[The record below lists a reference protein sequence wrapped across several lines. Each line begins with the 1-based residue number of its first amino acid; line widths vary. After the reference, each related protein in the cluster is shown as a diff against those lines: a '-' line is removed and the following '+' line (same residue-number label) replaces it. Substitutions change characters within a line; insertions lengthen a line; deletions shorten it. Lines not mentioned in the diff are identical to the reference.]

1 MNTFNTKRKEE
12 ARLGTKFDKCR
23 TRKCSKNIKK
33 RNSVRNSFFEEQNR
47 KCTQKSPKAF
57 YDCSSKFYEGSNLK
71 KLSEEILTSNWT
83 KEETIE
89 QIKVKAK
96 WNYTTRDE
104 NQLLKQI

>member
-33 RNSVRNSFFEEQNR
+33 RNSVRNSFFEQQSR

-57 YDCSSKFYEGSNLK
+57 YDCSSKFYEGSNLQ
-71 KLSEEILTSNWT
+71 KLSEDV
-83 KEETIE
+83 
-89 QIKVKAK
+89 VKCSEK
-96 WNYTTRDE
+96 KCRTEKKKLNDFR
-104 NQLLKQI
+104 KQMYR